1 MFFTS
6 RRLALTLA
14 LAAGALI
21 IGAGHQ
27 EASAA
32 SKKNA
37 RAFTVLDRD
46 RGQVLHHDNDP
57 RDDRLCVVRR
67 VPVMDPFTG
76 DVRIVPKMRCVRG
89 F

>member
-1 MFFTS
+1 MFSTS
-6 RRLALTLA
+6 RHAALTLA
-14 LAAGALI
+14 LAAGALVL
-21 IGAGHQ
+21 GAGQ

-32 SKKNA
+32 PKNA
-37 RAFTVLDRD
+37 RSLTVIDGD

-67 VPVMDPFTG
+67 VPVMDRFG
-76 DVRIVPKMRCVRG
+76 EIRIVPKMRCVRG